1 MDWFDIIKQTRV
13 QNIEGLIRELYKVT
27 ANPNAHQNIK
37 GQLTEDKLNAA
48 IAAAKQKNAGA
59 LKPFNTQQAIQQARN
74 PPQQTQQQQPQQQQ
88 PQQQPQQQQQQPQR
102 ITLQGYN
109 PATAQTKK
117 TLSGKVKAALQ
128 RRKANAPQRQADKLK
143 RKQKKAGLTDAGI
156 QSQKDFS
163 AKQAEINRR
172 RKQQI
177 EQLRNQGKTEE
188 AKKIQEE
195 MYNQ

>member
-74 PPQQTQQQQPQQQQ
+74 PPQQTQQTPPPQPR
-88 PQQQPQQQQQQPQR
+88 QR
-102 ITLQGYN
+102 TQLQGYN
-109 PATAQTKK
+109 PATASQKK
-117 TLSGKVKAALQ
+117 NLSSRVKAALQ
-128 RRKANAPQRQADKLK
+128 RRKANAPQRQAEKLR
-143 RKQKKAGLTDAGI
+143 RKQKRAGLTDAGI
-156 QSQKDFS
+156 QSKKDF
-163 AKQAEINRR
+163 ATKQAEINRR

-177 EQLRNQGKTEE
+177 EQLKRDGQTRE
-188 AKKIQEE
+188 AQKVQQE

>member
-88 PQQQPQQQQQQPQR
+88 TQQTPPPQPRQR
-102 ITLQGYN
+102 TQLQGYN
-109 PATAQTKK
+109 PATAPQKK
-117 TLSGKVKAALQ
+117 NLSSRVKAALQ
-128 RRKANAPQRQADKLK
+128 RRKANAPQRQAEKLR
-143 RKQKKAGLTDAGI
+143 RKQKRAGLTDAGI
-156 QSQKDFS
+156 QSKKDF
-163 AKQAEINRR
+163 ATKQAEINRR

-177 EQLRNQGKTEE
+177 EQLKRDGQTRE
-188 AKKIQEE
+188 AQKVQQE